1 MTTDDRRLDLADDQ
15 ALTDVRTLLG
25 RLLAVDR
32 DALVRLR
39 ADPSGVAVWAVPLGV
54 VVRRDLPATMS
65 GAGAGAGA
73 GSVAADVTVTASALL
88 AQAVGPAVAL
98 PGSVDAAWRVSLPPR
113 AGWTA
118 LDDVPVAALAT
129 LADRGAELLPA
140 ATDPAALYDQTV
152 LTVSSERD
160 RVGLPLR
167 VAVAMSRLGFLPT
180 GLAEVARIAGTPAW
194 VRVATRLGTAYQR
207 RTPVGLGLG

>member
-39 ADPSGVAVWAVPLGV
+39 ADQSGVAVWAVPLGV
-54 VVRRDLPATMS
+54 VVRRDLAATMT
-65 GAGAGAGA
+65 
-73 GSVAADVTVTASALL
+73 AADVTVTASALL
-88 AQAVGPAVAL
+88 ERADGPTVSL

-113 AGWTA
+113 AGWAA
-118 LDDVPVAALAT
+118 LDDVPIAALAT
-129 LADRGAELLPA
+129 LADQGAGLLPTA
-140 ATDPAALYDQTV
+140 VDPAALYDQTV
-152 LTVSSERD
+152 LTVSSDRD

-167 VAVAMSRLGFLPT
+167 VAVALSRLGFLPP
-180 GLAEVARIAGTPAW
+180 GPAEVARVAGTPAW